1 MVAAA
6 VQPQVAPV
14 MLSPTEG
21 LIFIGLFGTIVLGAI
36 GLGFYQT
43 YAMIQNPVAL
53 QTVAKGEAVALG
65 AEGVGEGFAA
75 MNGQGRRKTKKGKR
89 RGRKTYRKTK

>member
-1 MVAAA
+1 MADT
-6 VQPQVAPV
+6 P
-14 MLSPTEG
+14 
-21 LIFIGLFGTIVLGAI
+21 IIVYAFLGVFAGVI
-36 GLGFYQT
+36 ALGFYQT

-89 RGRKTYRKTK
+89 RQRKTYRKTK